1 MKNLLSLIAFM
12 ALAPVGLATDFT
24 WTGAT
29 ADWDDAANW
38 SPSGPPGASDTAIIG
53 AVDTAVS
60 GIDLG
65 QTAYSLQELNF
76 QSGGYDL
83 IEAAGGTTITVT
95 GSTVHSQADDF
106 SANIVVATLSLAAPS
121 STIRVLGADHEFDL
135 DDVNAAG
142 DLTTDVDG
150 FLCLGGATT
159 VSGAF
164 IKTGGGETC
173 TAGMTASSAT
183 VKNGLFS
190 VENDST
196 LGSVSVEF
204 LGTMLIDYGAT
215 VTATTVEV
223 SGFLA
228 VSELAAGMGT
238 LAATNGVTIK
248 QDGILTGAGNILGD
262 VVVEAGGELEAGA
275 LLDPES
281 PLEIAGNLSLQADAI
296 MRITI
301 IDPST
306 MSGLVS
312 VDGDI
317 TLAGNLCVCN
327 SGELGLFTILEYTG
341 TLTGTFV
348 DITNTLPEYDYEII
362 YNDVDN
368 IVQLSVTA
376 VPEPTTA
383 ALATLGG
390 IVALA
395 RRRRA

>member
-1 MKNLLSLIAFM
+1 MKNILSLMAFM
-12 ALAPVGLATDFT
+12 ALAPVGFAADFT

-38 SPSGPPGASDTAIIG
+38 SPAGPPGASDAAIIG

-65 QTAYSLQELNF
+65 QAAYSLQELNF

-83 IEAAGGTTITVT
+83 LEAAGGTTITV
-95 GSTVHSQADDF
+95 GGTVHSQDDD
-106 SANIVVATLSLAAPS
+106 SSVNIVAATLSLAAPA
-121 STIRVLGADHEFDL
+121 STIRVQGVNHELDL
-135 DDVNAAG
+135 DDVHTAG

-150 FLCLGGATT
+150 FLCLGGTT
-159 VSGAF
+159 SVTGAF
-164 IKTGGGETC
+164 IKNGGGETC

-183 VKNGLFS
+183 VNDGLFS
-190 VENDST
+190 VENDSN

-215 VTATTVEV
+215 VTTTTVEA
-223 SGFLA
+223 SGFLV
-228 VSELAAGMGT
+228 VSGLAGGMGT
-238 LAATNGVTIK
+238 LEATNGVTIK
-248 QDGILTGAGNILGD
+248 QDGLLTGAGNILGD
-262 VVVEAGGELEAGA
+262 VIVEAGGDLEAGA
-275 LLDPES
+275 VLDPTS
-281 PLEIAGNLSLQADAI
+281 PLEIVGDLSLQTDSI
-296 MRITI
+296 MRIDI
-301 IDPST
+301 IDPT
-306 MSGLVS
+306 LMLGLVS

-317 TLAGNLCVCN
+317 TLAGDLCVCN
-327 SGELGLFTILEYTG
+327 SGEVGLYTLIEYTG
-341 TLTGTFV
+341 TLTGTFA
-348 DITNTLPEYDYEII
+348 DIINTLPEFDYEII

-390 IVALA
+390 IVVLA